1 MSLPHKRALGQVHPL
16 NDLNPNALFLSNSHK
31 EKERERER
39 ERECLFTLHGI
50 IFAFFYILFKHYVFS
65 KTR

>member
-16 NDLNPNALFLSNSHK
+16 NDLNPNALFLSNSQ
-31 EKERERER
+31 KERERER

-50 IFAFFYILFKHYVFS
+50 MGNVSVPLF
-65 KTR
+65 